1 MFNGPYNALPHHN
14 PFCVEVSYIIQ
25 NIINKDKIASKAFLC
40 GKISPKFS
48 PQRIHLKPSNV
59 REIY

>member
-25 NIINKDKIASKAFLC
+25 NIINKDKIASKHFSVEKSLQNFLH
-40 GKISPKFS
+40 SA
-48 PQRIHLKPSNV
+48 
-59 REIY
+59 YT